1 MFNPPRFDLV
11 IQPTHPPHF
20 GQIFF
25 APIQKQMPSQRPK
38 TLHAFAAEGRLTA
51 PRLHQMVRSGADVN
65 SPDALGLTPLHH
77 AAANGHLETLTTLVR
92 AGAIVDAPNTQGRTA
107 LHLAAMA
114 EKDMSNTVKSLV
126 SHGANVEARDLYAQ
140 TPLHWACDRG
150 HQNSIAAL
158 LEAKSDANSA
168 GNNGDTPLGIAVT
181 FGRSMGNSSC
191 ALGPP

>member
-1 MFNPPRFDLV
+1 M
-11 IQPTHPPHF
+11 
-20 GQIFF
+20 
-25 APIQKQMPSQRPK
+25 
-38 TLHAFAAEGRLTA
+38 
-51 PRLHQMVRSGADVN
+51 N

-181 FGRSMGNSSC
+181 FGRSMDILQLLLRFGASVSQGNNNRLNTAS
-191 ALGPP
+191 LGFKSLLFAPTIGHKCHCYVDPKGI